1 MRVIASDEGV
11 GPPVRMMDCDGAL
24 EGPQEAHPH
33 PRAVDD
39 GEVGV
44 GVCQEEEEKEG
55 PRPLRRQ
62 SLNRPVLPDRSPP
75 SRSVAREPQL

>member
-44 GVCQEEEEKEG
+44 GVCLEEEEKEE
-55 PRPLRRQ
+55 PRLLRRQ
-62 SLNRPVLPDRSPP
+62 FLNRPVLPDKSPP
-75 SRSVAREPQL
+75 SRSVARESQL